1 MERAIGDMDPT
12 SYAAA
17 GQRASREVGKVFL
30 PEGTQQRIKDNI
42 GFIQTV
48 LNPNRPTKI
57 QPSAAIA
64 GANAFVKSVD
74 YETTYA
80 VAAKVTGPE
89 RLTYG
94 VDSGLPGGGWKATD
108 MPETDT
114 GYFIHFTQEGVDSFV
129 HYGVVMGS
137 KTQFVGIAAAGNST
151 GIVNVANFNGLTL
164 AGHVIVAPV
173 GGVTAGASYSL
184 ADQPAFCLCYQQPLI
199 IPRLGAAGGIKV
211 SPELDKN
218 FSKCRMFAGRIDIY
232 SSTIPTGNASLNGTF
247 TTSAIADTRDIASNE
262 VSNGVVNSYDITDLT
277 QQSVSASDVLRGV
290 PAVEGV
296 VSLIGPDFP
305 QDYTQPSQ
313 ASTDTLHGEYQ
324 EIPITNFNASPWPT
338 ATIIDP
344 PTNLPPPRQVAT
356 IWVSPWATRFCVSNG
371 SAANGVYNSSSV
383 VGMSDPAYH
392 TYLYPGAINESGIF
406 DVSLRC
412 RWHMNASE
420 NNNDNSAQTRVSFTY
435 IFAHI
440 DDKNL
445 VRYSMRSEV
454 KSETKYMRDQMWTR
468 NFTTSGGSYTDAFE
482 PPTTFTCDLMRMRRP
497 AGAKFIGCFISVTTG
512 WIQAPDTSAANIGFQ
527 DMNIMVQAR
536 NVDQIGRVG
545 PAHII
550 QYQKM
555 AIGQNIEVKGEMLVQ
570 CVAQGD
576 LASFTQSM
584 VTEGRSTADLNV
596 QGLLFSLFKSNQY
609 VRRFYNR
616 QIYQARIIPWVEEL
630 TADALIAQLEGTNGI
645 GAAASAG
652 LFSGLG
658 QSLGGLAGPMGG
670 AIGGAL
676 GGIGDALFG
685 SSGQFGA
692 AGQFG
697 SQFSSAGQFGDFG
710 SSGRIRQRY

>member
-1 MERAIGDMDPT
+1 MERSIGDMDPT

-17 GQRASREVGKVFL
+17 GQRASREIGKVFL

-64 GANAFVKSVD
+64 GANAFVKVVD

-80 VAAKVTGPE
+80 VTSKVTAAQ
-89 RLTYG
+89 RLAFG
-94 VDSGLPGGGWKATD
+94 VDVHPTGVWLAND
-108 MPETDT
+108 MPENDT
-114 GYFIHFTQEGVDSFV
+114 GYFIHFTQEGVDAIY

-137 KTQFVGIAAAGNST
+137 KTQFVGVSAST
-151 GIVNVANFNGLTL
+151 GATGIANVQNFNGLTL
-164 AGHVIVAPV
+164 AGHCWVAPV
-173 GGVTAGASYSL
+173 GGTTAGASYSL
-184 ADQPAFCLCYQQPLI
+184 ADQPAFCLCYQQPLL

-218 FSKCRMFAGRIDIY
+218 FSRCRMYAGRIDIY

-262 VSNGVVNSYDITDLT
+262 VSGIINSYDVTDLQ
-277 QQSVSASDVLRGV
+277 QQSVSASDVLKGV
-290 PAVEGV
+290 PAVEGI

-313 ASTDTLHGEYQ
+313 ASTDTLHGEFKEVQ
-324 EIPITNFNASPWPT
+324 ITNFNASPWPT
-338 ATIIDP
+338 ATVVDP

-356 IWVSPWATRFCVSNG
+356 IWVSPWATRFSVSNT
-371 SAANGVYNSSSV
+371 STANGNYNGSSV
-383 VGMSDPAYH
+383 TGFNDPLYH
-392 TYLYPGAINESGIF
+392 NYVYPGAINETGIF
-406 DVSLRC
+406 DVSVRC

-440 DDKNL
+440 DDRNL
-445 VRYSMRSEV
+445 VRYSMRSEI

-468 NFTTSGGSYTDAFE
+468 NFTTSGGSYTDALE
-482 PPTTFTCDLMRMRRP
+482 PPSVFTCNAMRMRRP
-497 AGAKFIGCFISVTTG
+497 PGAKFIGCFISITSSWV
-512 WIQAPDTSAANIGFQ
+512 QAPDVSAANIGFS
-527 DMNIMVQAR
+527 DLNLMVQAR

-630 TADALIAQLEGTNGI
+630 TADALIAQLEGTNGM